1 MCRMYGGYLAEIITA
16 SENTFLTGYTQ
27 NQGSKSEFCLA
38 VFICHARTSY
48 SLLFISIMSTTIHIR
63 QLYFVL

>member
-27 NQGSKSEFCLA
+27 NQGSMSEFLFDCVYMSCKDL
-38 VFICHARTSY
+38 VQ
-48 SLLFISIMSTTIHIR
+48 SLIYEHNGYDNT
-63 QLYFVL
+63 Y